1 MRRESV
7 VIAVGILLL
16 VFGLAEGV
24 SAAAGSEVATTSPAP
39 QVEEQDNAPPVGRIG
54 SFRIQSSGQ
63 KIVEEDA
70 IRNSIAHPPS
80 QTSPPVPMKRKKP
93 VVIGA
98 STSSSSKNEFR
109 PVTGGEIA
117 SDDSLGGTAEK
128 AKTSKGKAAGK
139 KEDSFD

>member
-1 MRRESV
+1 MRRERA
-7 VIAVGILLL
+7 AVAVAALLL
-16 VFGLAEGV
+16 ALGLTAGV
-24 SAAAGSEVATTSPAP
+24 CAASESGVATASPAP

-80 QTSPPVPMKRKKP
+80 QTPPPVPMKRKKP

-128 AKTSKGKAAGK
+128 AKAPKGKTAGK